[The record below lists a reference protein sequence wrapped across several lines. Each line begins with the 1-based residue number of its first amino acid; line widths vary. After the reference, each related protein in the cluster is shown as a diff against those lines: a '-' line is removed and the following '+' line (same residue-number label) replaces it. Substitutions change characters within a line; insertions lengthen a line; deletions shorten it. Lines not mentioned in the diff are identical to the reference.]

1 MESYFRLFSNSFP
14 SLTAS
19 SAVSLSWTPSGTLT
33 VFWPFLVSPVCMSM
47 RSLMYLLLHRTK
59 PIFIIPEV
67 LAESGPDKAVQ
78 ELGEVVGQEEHP
90 AEEVPGAEEGPGE
103 V

>member
-1 MESYFRLFSNSFP
+1 MP
-14 SLTAS
+14 
-19 SAVSLSWTPSGTLT
+19 
-33 VFWPFLVSPVCMSM
+33 
-47 RSLMYLLLHRTK
+47 LLYRTN

-67 LAESGPDKAVQ
+67 LAESGPDEAVQ